1 MMPFRR
7 FFNLPAG
14 RLLKLFIK
22 VRSRPEIVEALGIN
36 PEWPVIYV
44 IDDRAWSSLLV
55 LDQECTR
62 LGLPS
67 PLDPIA
73 SPYLD
78 RWHSVY
84 TIASRQPFKA
94 WLKKQPKRSRM
105 IRGIIESLRDHPED
119 ELQFVPV
126 SVFWGRPVAKQKNW
140 LDMLFADA
148 WAMGRTRKLLTI
160 LFHGRDTL
168 LNFSKAISIKASDYS
183 DKTND
188 EFIDS
193 LQSLLSDHQKAI
205 KTATLGPDISH
216 RRTLVRDL
224 LLKPSVKAAIEKRCS
239 EDGISEYKAT
249 RQAQRYLYEI
259 VADCTNITISVL
271 QRLLTTFWNKFYSG
285 IEVTNNEGLAELSHS
300 HELVYVPCHRSHIDY
315 LLLSYVIHREG
326 LAIPYIAAGINL
338 KMPVIGAILRGAGA
352 FFIRRSFRGN
362 ELYSSVM
369 FEYLSTLLATG
380 MPIEYFI
387 EGGRSRTGRLLK
399 PMPGMLNMTVRGYLN
414 ERKKPVAFIPVY
426 IGYEKLMESK
436 AYQAELLG
444 KDKKSESLLSTIIA
458 IFKIR
463 GSFGKVYTS
472 FGQPIILDQLLND
485 CQPTWKAE
493 TYDDNKRAKW
503 LRPCVHNLAQNIAQ
517 NINSAASVNPTNLI
531 ATALLSTPKQH
542 IDEKTLIQ
550 TIGIYKE
557 LLRSLNYSDH
567 ILINELNGKD
577 QIEYTE
583 SLKML
588 HRRSHDLGDIIY
600 LDQKQSISMTY
611 YRNNILH
618 LMAIPSLIACC
629 FLNMRTHTREEII
642 NIISLAYPYVK
653 AELFLIW
660 KEHELGD
667 VVTQMLDVMAQQ
679 NLLLKNEQLDVYT
692 RPPSEKA
699 AYMHLNMLA
708 RIISPVLEVYYLTV
722 SILLRDG
729 HKKAPREELENSCY
743 LMAQRIAMIYELNAP
758 DFSDRHLI
766 SNFIENLIH
775 SDYIKSIDDE
785 HLEYNE
791 AFLKVD
797 RRARL
802 LLSREM
808 RNNIL
813 QAIKS

>member
-1 MMPFRR
+1 MMRFRR
-7 FFNLPAG
+7 YFNLLAG
-14 RLLKLFIK
+14 RILSSVIK
-22 VRSRPEIVEALGIN
+22 VRSRPAIVDALGIN
-36 PEWPVIYV
+36 PKWPIVYV
-44 IDDRAWSSLLV
+44 LDDRAWSSLLV
-55 LDQECTR
+55 LDQECCR

-73 SPYLD
+73 SPYLQ

-84 TIASRQPFKA
+84 TIASRRPFKA

-105 IRGIIESLRDHPED
+105 IRGIIELLREHPED
-119 ELQFVPV
+119 EIQFVPV

-168 LNFSKAISIKASDYS
+168 LNFSKAISIKASDFS
-183 DKTND
+183 DKSND

-193 LQSLLSDHQKAI
+193 LQSLLSDHQKRI

-216 RRTLVRDL
+216 RRTLVREL
-224 LLKPSVKAAIEKRCS
+224 LVKPSVKAAIDKRCA
-239 EDGISEYKAT
+239 EDAITEYRAT
-249 RQAQRYLYEI
+249 LQAQRYLYEI
-259 VADCTNITISVL
+259 VADCTNITLSVL

-285 IEVTNNEGLAELSHS
+285 IEISNNEKLAELSHS

-315 LLLSYVIHREG
+315 LLLSYVIHHEG
-326 LAIPYIAAGINL
+326 LAIPYIAAGKNL
-338 KMPVIGAILRGAGA
+338 NMPVIGSILRGAGA

-362 ELYSSVM
+362 ELYSTVM
-369 FEYLSTLLATG
+369 FEYLSALLATG

-399 PMPGMLNMTVRGYLN
+399 PMPGMLSMTVRGFLN

-444 KDKKSESLLSTIIA
+444 KDKRSETLLSTIA
-458 IFKIR
+458 SIFKIR
-463 GSFGKVYTS
+463 GNFGKVYTS
-472 FGQPIILDQLLND
+472 FGEPIILEQLLDDNY
-485 CQPTWKAE
+485 PTW
-493 TYDDNKRAKW
+493 DDQPYNDNTRPDW
-503 LRPCVHNLAQNIAQ
+503 LRPSVTNLAQNIAC
-517 NINSAASVNPTNLI
+517 NINRAASVNPSNLV
-531 ATALLSTPKQH
+531 ATALLATPKQH
-542 IDEKTLIQ
+542 IDERALIQ
-550 TIGIYKE
+550 TIGIYKK
-557 LLRSLNYSDH
+557 LILGLNYSENIIISELDGREQ
-567 ILINELNGKD
+567 IQYVEQLSLINRQNHE
-577 QIEYTE
+577 
-583 SLKML
+583 
-588 HRRSHDLGDIIY
+588 LGDIIY
-600 LDQKQSISMTY
+600 LNAKQSISMTY

-618 LMAIPSLIACC
+618 LMAMPSLIACC

-642 NIISLAYPYVK
+642 NIIALAYPYVK

-660 KEHELGD
+660 EEHELAD
-667 VVTQMLDVMAQQ
+667 VISQMLDLMSQQ
-679 NLLLKNEQLDVYT
+679 DLLIKNEQLDVYT
-692 RPPSEKA
+692 RPASEKPA
-699 AYMHLNMLA
+699 FMHLNMLA
-708 RIISPVLEVYYLTV
+708 RTISPVLEVYYLTI

-729 HKKAPREELENSCY
+729 QKKAPREELENSCY

-766 SNFIENLIH
+766 SNFIETLIH
-775 SDYIKSIDDE
+775 SDYLKSIDSE

-813 QAIKS
+813 QTIKS

>member
-1 MMPFRR
+1 MISFRR

-14 RLLKLFIK
+14 RLLSTVIK
-22 VRSRPEIVEALGIN
+22 VRSRPETIDALNIN
-36 PEWPVIYV
+36 PMWPVIYV
-44 IDDRAWSSLLV
+44 LDDRAWSSLLV
-55 LDQECTR
+55 LEQECNR

-67 PLDPIA
+67 PLAPIA

-84 TIASRQPFKA
+84 TIAARRPFKA

-105 IRGIIESLRDHPED
+105 IRGIVELLRDHPDD

-126 SVFWGRPVAKQKNW
+126 SVFWGSPVSKQKNW
-140 LDMLFADA
+140 LDMIFADA
-148 WAMGRTRKLLTI
+148 WAMGRTRKLFTI

-168 LNFSKAISIKASDYS
+168 LNFSSAISIKASDFS

-188 EFIDS
+188 QFIDS
-193 LQSLLSDHQKAI
+193 LQSLLSEHQKHI
-205 KTATLGPDISH
+205 KTATLGPDICH

-224 LLKPSVKAAIEKRCS
+224 LVKPSVKSAIDKRCA

-249 RQAQRYLYEI
+249 LQAQRYLYEI

-271 QRLLTTFWNKFYSG
+271 QRLLTLFWNKFYSG
-285 IEVTNNEGLAELSHS
+285 IEVNNNRGLAELSHS

-315 LLLSYVIHREG
+315 LLLSYVIHNEG
-326 LAIPYIAAGINL
+326 MAIPYIAAGKNL
-338 KMPVIGAILRGAGA
+338 NMPIIGSILRGAGA

-369 FEYLSTLLATG
+369 FEYISTLLATG
-380 MPIEYFI
+380 FPIEYFV

-399 PMPGMLNMTVRGYLN
+399 PMPGMLSMTVRGFLK
-414 ERKKPVAFIPVY
+414 ERKKPLAFIPVY

-436 AYQAELLG
+436 AYQAELQG
-444 KDKKSESLLSTIIA
+444 KDKKSETLVHTITS

-463 GSFGKVYTS
+463 GNFGKVYTS
-472 FGQPIILDQLLND
+472 FGEPIILNQLLNSNNPSWAD
-485 CQPTWKAE
+485 T
-493 TYDDNKRAKW
+493 TYDANARPEW
-503 LRPCVHNLAQNIAQ
+503 LRACVTQLSHNIAK
-517 NINSAASVNPTNLI
+517 NINCAASVNPTNLVS
-531 ATALLSTPKQH
+531 TALLATPKQH
-542 IDEKTLIQ
+542 IDEGTLAQ
-550 TIGIYKE
+550 TINIYKE
-557 LLRSLNYSDH
+557 LIRSLNYSD
-567 ILINELNGKD
+567 
-577 QIEYTE
+577 QITISNLSGMEQIKYTE
-583 SLKML
+583 SLKL
-588 HRRSHDLGDIIY
+588 INRRKHELGDIVY
-600 LDQKQSISMTY
+600 LNARQSISMTY

-642 NIISLAYPYVK
+642 NIIALAYPYVK
-653 AELFLIW
+653 SELFLIW
-660 KEHELGD
+660 EEHELSD
-667 VVTQMLDVMAQQ
+667 IITQMLNVMSQQ
-679 NLLLKNEQLDVYT
+679 DLLIKNEQLDVYT
-692 RPPSEKA
+692 RPPSGQPEF
-699 AYMHLNMLA
+699 MNLNMLA
-708 RIISPVLEVYYLTV
+708 RTISPVLEVYYLTL
-722 SILLRDG
+722 SIIFRDG
-729 HKKAPREELENSCY
+729 EKKTPREKLENNCY

-758 DFSDRHLI
+758 DFSDRRLI
-766 SNFIENLIH
+766 SNFIETLIH

-791 AFLKVD
+791 AFLTID

-813 QAIKS
+813 QTIKS

>member
-1 MMPFRR
+1 MMRFRR
-7 FFNLPAG
+7 FFNLTAG
-14 RLLKLFIK
+14 RVLGSAIK
-22 VRSRPEIVEALGIN
+22 VRSRPETVDALGIN
-36 PEWPVIYV
+36 PQWPIIYV
-44 IDDRAWSSLLV
+44 LDDRAWSSLLV
-55 LDQECTR
+55 LDRECSR
-62 LGLPS
+62 LELAS

-84 TIASRQPFKA
+84 TIASRRPFKA
-94 WLKKQPKRSRM
+94 WLKNQPKRSRM
-105 IRGIIESLRDHPED
+105 IRGIVELLREHPED
-119 ELQFVPV
+119 EIQFVPV

-168 LNFSKAISIKASDYS
+168 LNFSTAISIKASDFTE
-183 DKTND
+183 KTND

-193 LQSLLSDHQKAI
+193 LQGLLSEHQKQI

-216 RRTLVRDL
+216 RRTLVREL
-224 LLKPSVKAAIEKRCS
+224 LLRPSVKEAIEKRCN
-239 EDGISEYKAT
+239 EDSISKYKAT
-249 RQAQRYLYEI
+249 LQAQRYLYEI
-259 VADCTNITISVL
+259 VADCTSITISVL
-271 QRLLTTFWNKFYSG
+271 QRLLSTFWNKFYSG
-285 IEVTNNEGLAELSHS
+285 IEVSNNEALAELSRS

-315 LLLSYVIHREG
+315 LLLSFVIHREG
-326 LAIPYIAAGINL
+326 LAIPYIAAGKNL
-338 KMPVIGAILRGAGA
+338 NMPIIGSILRGAGA

-380 MPIEYFI
+380 MPVEYFV

-399 PMPGMLNMTVRGYLN
+399 PMTGMLSMTVRGFLKD
-414 ERKKPVAFIPVY
+414 RKKPVAFIPVY

-436 AYQAELLG
+436 AYHAELLG
-444 KDKKSESLLSTIIA
+444 KDKKSETLIQTMAS

-463 GSFGKVYTS
+463 GNFGKVYTS
-472 FGQPIILDQLLND
+472 FGEPIILNRLLSD
-485 CQPTWKAE
+485 CHPAWADE
-493 TYDDNKRAKW
+493 PYSDNKQPNW
-503 LRPCVHNLAQNIAQ
+503 LRSSVTQLAQNISR
-517 NINSAASVNPTNLI
+517 NINRAASVNPTNLVS
-531 ATALLSTPKQH
+531 TALLATPKQH
-542 IDEKTLIQ
+542 IDENTLIQ

-557 LLRSLNYSDH
+557 LIRSINYSEQVT
-567 ILINELNGKD
+567 ISELSGIELIQYTEQLKLIN
-577 QIEYTE
+577 
-583 SLKML
+583 
-588 HRRSHDLGDIIY
+588 RRKHELGDIIY
-600 LDQKQSISMTY
+600 LDAKQSISMTY

-618 LMAIPSLIACC
+618 LMAMPSLIACC

-642 NIISLAYPYVK
+642 NIIALAYPYVK

-660 KEHELGD
+660 EEHELAG
-667 VVTQMLDVMAQQ
+667 VVSQMLDVMAKQD
-679 NLLLKNEQLDVYT
+679 LIIKNEQLDVYT
-692 RPPSEKA
+692 RPPSDNP
-699 AYMHLNMLA
+699 AYMHLNMLS

-722 SILLRDG
+722 SMLLRDG
-729 HKKAPREELENSCY
+729 EKKVPREELENSCY

-766 SNFIENLIH
+766 SNFIETLIH
-775 SDYIKSIDDE
+775 SDYLKTIDSE
-785 HLEYNE
+785 HLKYNE

-802 LLSREM
+802 LLSREI

-813 QAIKS
+813 QTIKV